1 MDKILEQVKKNIYDN
16 NLIED
21 GDVIIVGVSGGPDSV
36 FLLHAL
42 SSLKQQIKKE
52 KNINYTL
59 HAAHINHMVREQAE
73 ASHDANLAKRLA
85 DRYNAT
91 FHLLKIDVVAE
102 AKRLKIGT
110 EECGRNIRYEFFEKV
125 KKTVGGTKVAVAHNA
140 GDNAETIILNFVRG
154 AGINGLSGMDIK
166 SSGNVIRPILN
177 ISKKDILE
185 YLNANNIEYAID
197 KTNLENDYTRNKIR
211 NDLIHKIE
219 TEYNPNIINALNRM
233 ATINKLDLEIIHEAV
248 EEKHKALNVK
258 KEQDKIYISTKEF
271 NKNSTAMKYQLI
283 RRIITELCGN
293 IQCVEMIHIKDTCK
307 LIEASITGKQ
317 YILGNKYKVVIEKKN
332 IAVFVKNV

>member
-1 MDKILEQVKKNIYDN
+1 MDKLLEQVKKNIYAN
-16 NLIED
+16 NLIWD

-42 SSLKQQIKKE
+42 SSLKDTIYKE

-59 HAAHINHMVREQAE
+59 HVAHINHMIREE
-73 ASHDANLAKRLA
+73 ASFDANLAKRLA
-85 DRYNAT
+85 DKCGAI
-91 FHLLKIDVVAE
+91 FHLLEVDVEAE
-102 AKRLKIGT
+102 AKRQKMGT
-110 EECGRNIRYEFFEKV
+110 EECGRNIRYEFFKQV

-140 GDNAETIILNFVRG
+140 GDNAETIILNFIRG
-154 AGINGLSGMDIK
+154 AGINGLSGMDAK
-166 SSGNVIRPILN
+166 SINNVIRPILN

-197 KTNLENDYTRNKIR
+197 KTNLENDYTRNKVR

-233 ATINKLDLEIIHEAV
+233 ATVNKLDLQIIQEAV
-248 EEKHKALNVK
+248 QEKYQTLNVK
-258 KEQDKIYISTKEF
+258 KEQDKIYINTKEF

-283 RRIITELCGN
+283 RRLINELCGN

-317 YILGNKYKVVIEKKN
+317 YILGNKYKVIIEKKN

>member
-1 MDKILEQVKKNIYDN
+1 MDKLLEQVKKNIYDN
-16 NLIED
+16 NLISD

-42 SSLKQQIKKE
+42 SGLKEIIQRE
-52 KNINYTL
+52 KNINYAL
-59 HAAHINHMVREQAE
+59 HAAHINHMIREE
-73 ASHDANLAKRLA
+73 ASYDANLAKRLA
-85 DRYNAT
+85 DKYSAT
-91 FHLLKIDVVAE
+91 FHLLEIDVQAE
-102 AKRLKIGT
+102 AKRLKLGT
-110 EECGRNIRYEFFEKV
+110 EECGRNIRYEFFEQV

-140 GDNAETIILNFVRG
+140 GDNAETIILNFIRG
-154 AGINGLSGMDIK
+154 AGINGLSGIGVK
-166 SSGNVIRPILN
+166 SGNNIIRPILN
-177 ISKKDILE
+177 VSKKDILE

-233 ATINKLDLEIIHEAV
+233 AKVNKLDLEIIQEAV
-248 EEKHKALNVK
+248 EEKYKALNVK

-283 RRIITELCGN
+283 RRLITELTGN

-307 LIEASITGKQ
+307 LLEASITGKQ
-317 YILGNKYKVVIEKKN
+317 YILGNKYKVIIEKKN